1 MSKSTKCVEGQN
13 RGNQLFWEAK
23 GSAMAPERAREERMM
38 IARRQSGKTSFIMG
52 VAVFSETRLVRS
64 SEWRKVFVR

>member
-1 MSKSTKCVEGQN
+1 
-13 RGNQLFWEAK
+13 
-23 GSAMAPERAREERMM
+23 MAPERAREERMM